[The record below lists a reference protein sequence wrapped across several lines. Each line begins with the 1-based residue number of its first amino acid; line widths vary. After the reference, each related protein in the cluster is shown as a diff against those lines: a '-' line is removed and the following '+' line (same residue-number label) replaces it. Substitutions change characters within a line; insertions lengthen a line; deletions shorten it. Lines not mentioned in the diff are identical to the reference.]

1 MTNLITT
8 CVIAAAATITTGAS
22 ADLIRITA
30 TGTISSSIVN
40 GFGVGQTMQM
50 ELVYESDGNP
60 QLVSNRQAF
69 YVDHIRSISFIAENG
84 WSVTETGAFGQ
95 INKYD
100 NLSNTDGIQF
110 QVAADRSTYQ
120 FTNPKP
126 QAVDFAG
133 SGAGVF
139 DTVFINFASSSGT
152 VWDNYNLPESY
163 DFTQFDRNQSA
174 RFLWSTGGFTVGW
187 SNIQAST
194 VPGPAGL
201 SLGLT
206 ALVATTRRRR

>member
-1 MTNLITT
+1 MTRLITA
-8 CVIAAAATITTGAS
+8 CAIAAAASGTS
-22 ADLIRITA
+22 AELIRITA

-60 QLVSNRQAF
+60 QLISNRQAF
-69 YVDHIRSISFIAENG
+69 FVDHIRSISFIAENG
-84 WSVTETGAFGQ
+84 WSVSDTGAFGQ
-95 INKYD
+95 ISKYD

-110 QVAADRSTYQ
+110 QVAANPLTYQ

-126 QAVDFAG
+126 QAVDFAD
-133 SGAGVF
+133 SGASVF

-163 DFTQFDRNQSA
+163 DFSQFDVTQNA
-174 RFLWSTGGFTVGW
+174 LFLWSTGSFMVGW
-187 SNIQAST
+187 SNVQAST
-194 VPGPAGL
+194 VPAPAGL
-201 SLGLT
+201 ALGLT
-206 ALVATTRRRR
+206 ALTAAARRRR

>member
-1 MTNLITT
+1 MTKLITA
-8 CVIAAAATITTGAS
+8 CAIAAAASTAS

-30 TGTISSSIVN
+30 TGTINSSIVS

-60 QLVSNRQAF
+60 QLISNRQAF
-69 YVDHIRSISFIAENG
+69 FVDHIRSISFIAENG
-84 WSVTETGAFGQ
+84 WSVSDTGTFGQ

-100 NLSNTDGIQF
+100 NLANTDGIQF
-110 QVAADRSTYQ
+110 QVAANPLTYQ

-126 QAVDFAG
+126 QAVDFDD
-133 SGAGVF
+133 SGASVF

-163 DFTQFDRNQSA
+163 DFTQFDATQNA
-174 RFLWSTGGFTVGW
+174 LFLWSTGSFLVGW
-187 SNIQAST
+187 SNVQASV
-194 VPGPAGL
+194 VPVPATPMLVLVGL
-201 SLGLT
+201 AT
-206 ALVATTRRRR
+206 AARRRR

>member
-1 MTNLITT
+1 MNHLITA
-8 CVIAAAATITTGAS
+8 CAIAAAASIAS

-30 TGTISSSIVN
+30 TGTISSSIVS

-60 QLVSNRQAF
+60 QLISNRQAF
-69 YVDHIRSISFIAENG
+69 FVDHIRSISFIAENG
-84 WSVTETGAFGQ
+84 WSVSETGTFGQ

-110 QVAADRSTYQ
+110 QVAANPLTYQ

-126 QAVDFAG
+126 QGVDFAD
-133 SGAGVF
+133 SGASVF

-163 DFTQFDRNQSA
+163 DFTQFDATQNALFQ
-174 RFLWSTGGFTVGW
+174 WSTGSFLVGW
-187 SNIQAST
+187 SNVQAST
-194 VPGPAGL
+194 VPAPAGL
-201 SLGLT
+201 TLGLA
-206 ALVATTRRRR
+206 ALAAAARRRR